1 MYNSMIICTLEHNN
15 ITETSRVVMI
25 GDRES
30 DCLAAKEVGIDSI
43 CVLYG
48 YGDEKELCDAGAACL
63 VKTTKD
69 IEEILDP

>member
-1 MYNSMIICTLEHNN
+1 
-15 ITETSRVVMI
+15 MI

-63 VKTTKD
+63 IKTPKD